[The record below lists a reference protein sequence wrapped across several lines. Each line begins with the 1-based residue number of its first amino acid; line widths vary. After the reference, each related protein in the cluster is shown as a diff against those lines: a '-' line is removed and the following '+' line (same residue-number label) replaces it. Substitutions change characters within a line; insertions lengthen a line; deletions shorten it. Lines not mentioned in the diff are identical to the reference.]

1 MKDYSQYQPVASME
15 RSDIEDGQSQ
25 RIASQNHAT
34 NVQDDR
40 YPGSFFRIPGIPAP
54 GKTTWSLVK

>member
-1 MKDYSQYQPVASME
+1 MKNYSQHQLVASME
-15 RSDIEDGQSQ
+15 RSDIGDGQSQ

-40 YPGSFFRIPGIPAP
+40 YPGSFFRVPGIPAP

>member
-1 MKDYSQYQPVASME
+1 MKNYSQHQPVALME
-15 RSDIEDGQSQ
+15 GSDNAGGQSQ
-25 RIASQNHAT
+25 RIASQHSAT
-34 NVQDDR
+34 HVQDDR